1 MPTARVPINI
11 YARDSRVMVSA
22 PLPGMEPQNIRI
34 DVHGRRVIIDTDQR
48 GPRQERTMPHVR
60 KEWTWGPYHRAFEL
74 PSTVDVARANA
85 TYDNGVLVVIF
96 PVSPRGGTGRV
107 SLDASDVDTAKGSRV
122 GHRGRLRRR
131 GRSAA

>member
-1 MPTARVPINI
+1 VNIFARE
-11 YARDSRVMVSA
+11 RRVMVSA

-60 KEWTWGPYHRAFEL
+60 KEWTWGPYHRALEL
-74 PSTVDVARANA
+74 PSTVAVARANA

-96 PVSPRGGTGRV
+96 PVSPRAETGRV
-107 SLDASDVDTAKGSRV
+107 SLSGSDRETAKGSRV
-122 GHRGRLRRR
+122 GHRGRVRRA
-131 GRSAA
+131 SAA